1 MEPGQQEVTS
11 PNPPTPEEPKPKEF
25 SVNVTIKGLPYIF
38 KGNIPEGPDPSEIN
52 WGIYIPYWK
61 ALVPKMRNNW
71 GSAFDHKGEIAY
83 VSASGQ
89 KGIKGEKELYISR
102 IRSDTWVLPKDS
114 RYYDAKG
121 LGQFLMNN
129 LLTLADMKGWQASA
143 MLHPEGRLDDHEM
156 RKWMT
161 RKGFDGQTRRKP
173 QAPDMTQVITQIM
186 SGQEIKGTEKFDG
199 DIREAKKRDIPY
211 LKRIL
216 EMWVRYPIGFDKAG
230 EIITE
235 EVEDDLTHIKSN
247 LDRHFQKHDEKYLVA
262 EDVTGRVVGMMG
274 LAFEP
279 KPEVRQHATTKRPM
293 ELVRAYV
300 DKDFRRGKGVG
311 TALIK
316 HIESTARSRGATEI
330 LLDSGPRYEESGHGF
345 YDKMGYKRVA
355 INKDYYGPGKD
366 AVVWQKVLI

>member
-1 MEPGQQEVTS
+1 MAETAS
-11 PNPPTPEEPKPKEF
+11 STPVAPEGPKPKEF
-25 SVNVTIKGLPYIF
+25 SVNVKIKGLPYIF
-38 KGNIPEGPDPSEIN
+38 KGNIPEGPDPSDVN

-61 ALVPKMRNNW
+61 ALVPKMQNSW
-71 GSAFDHKGEIAY
+71 GSSFTHNGEVAY
-83 VSASGQ
+83 VSAGGQ
-89 KGIKGEKELYISR
+89 KGIKDEKELYISR

-114 RYYDAKG
+114 RYYDAQG

-129 LLTLADMKGWQASA
+129 LLTLSDIKGWQVSA

-161 RKGFDGQTRRKP
+161 RKGFDWLTRRKP
-173 QAPDMTQVITQIM
+173 QSPDTTQVIAHIM
-186 SGQEIKGTEKFDG
+186 SGQEIRETEKFDG
-199 DIREAKKRDIPY
+199 EIREAKKRDIPY

-230 EIITE
+230 EIIIE

-247 LDRHFQKHDEKYLVA
+247 LDRHFQKYDEKYLVA

-274 LAFEP
+274 LAFKP
-279 KPEVRQHATTKRPM
+279 KDAVRQFATTRRPM

-330 LLDSGPRYEESGHGF
+330 LLDSGPRYEATGHGF
-345 YDKMGYKRVA
+345 YDRMGYKRVA
-355 INKDYYGPGKD
+355 VNKDFYGPGGD
-366 AVVWQKVLI
+366 AIVFLKVLT